1 MDVDRLLERVD
12 KLLQDHRRIDR
23 EELLKLLHDLRLAC
37 AHFKEQATID
47 FLTGLHNRRFFE
59 EQLELAVERA
69 KRDKVPFSLIIMDLD
84 FFKKINDQYGHLTGD
99 HVLQQVARLIRE
111 NVRKVDIPARYGGEE
126 FAIIMPG
133 TGLEGALS
141 AAKRL
146 KRSIEQHNF
155 GWEARPIKITASMG
169 VGTYRPLCSLSATEF
184 LAQVD
189 KFLYLAKEQGRN
201 RIVHEDFPD
210 KQPFEGLSS
219 EEKKALLSGVWNHDD

>member
-1 MDVDRLLERVD
+1 MDVDQLLKRVD
-12 KLLQDHRRIDR
+12 NLLQGEKQIER
-23 EELLKLLHDLRLAC
+23 EELLKLLRELRLAC

-69 KRDKVPFSLIIMDLD
+69 KRDKIPFSLIIMDLD

-99 HVLQQVARLIRE
+99 QVLQQVARLIRE

-141 AAKRL
+141 AARRL
-146 KRSIEQHNF
+146 KRSIEEHNF

-169 VGTYRPLCSLSATEF
+169 VGTYRPFSTLSATEF

-189 KFLYLAKEQGRN
+189 RLLYLAKERGRN
-201 RIVHEDFPD
+201 RIVHEDLPE
-210 KQPFEGLSS
+210 KKPLEGLSS